1 LLGRYRADNS
11 GLPKLNS
18 SANSDRATEKK
29 MQIATDISS
38 SRATLKL
45 NGRFDFHSHR
55 DFRSAYEAALE
66 KAGVRELVID
76 FNDVDYLD
84 SSALGMLLLLREKAE
99 AVNKAVALAGLQ
111 GMVKQV
117 LEIANFGKLFSVN
130 G

>member
-1 LLGRYRADNS
+1 
-11 GLPKLNS
+11 
-18 SANSDRATEKK
+18 
-29 MQIATDISS
+29 MQISS
-38 SRATLKL
+38 EVTNGKATLKL

-55 DFRSAYEAALE
+55 DFRTAYEE
-66 KAGVRELVID
+66 IIETAGVREVIIN
-76 FNDVDYLD
+76 FSNVDYLD

-99 AVNKAVALAGLQ
+99 AAGKSVSLTGLQ